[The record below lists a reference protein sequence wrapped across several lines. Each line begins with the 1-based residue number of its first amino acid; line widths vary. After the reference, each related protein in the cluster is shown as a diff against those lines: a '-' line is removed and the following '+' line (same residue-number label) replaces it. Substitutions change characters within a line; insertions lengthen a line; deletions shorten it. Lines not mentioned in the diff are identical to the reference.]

1 MVRLERA
8 VDLTIMRALQEVSG
22 DAKAASI
29 PMVMKAGDTTLALD
43 GTAVFRGDQMVDHL
57 ERKATEGLLWIRNE
71 FTSRIINARLP
82 GERGYVSMEV
92 FRSDTELIPE
102 IEGKKPRLLLKVTAE
117 GGVRFNG
124 TRLSLY
130 SPSNV
135 DRIARAMERD
145 IRDRLHRTVK
155 RVQKARADV
164 LGFAGAFHRKYPQ
177 EWAKMKDRWN
187 ERVFPRLKV
196 DIQVRVHIRRP
207 GIIDRPAGLPE
218 ER

>member
-1 MVRLERA
+1 
-8 VDLTIMRALQEVSG
+8 
-22 DAKAASI
+22 
-29 PMVMKAGDTTLALD
+29 
-43 GTAVFRGDQMVDHL
+43 MVDHL
-57 ERKATEGLLWIRNE
+57 DRKAEEGLLWIRNE
-71 FTSRIINARLP
+71 FTRRTVNTRLK
-82 GERGYVSMEV
+82 GEKGYVSLEV
-92 FRSDTELIPE
+92 TRSDTELIPK
-102 IEGKKPRLLLKVTAE
+102 IKGKKRRILVKVTAE
-117 GGVRFNG
+117 DELVFNG

-130 SPSNV
+130 HPSNI

-155 RVQKARADV
+155 RAQKARADV
-164 LGFAGAFHRKYPQ
+164 LGFAGAFHREYPE

-207 GIIDRPAGLPE
+207 GVTDRPAVLPE